1 MEYRNLGKSD
11 RKVSVISFGAWA
23 IGGWMWGGSDENDA
37 MEAINT
43 AIDHGMTS
51 IDTAPVYGFGKS
63 EEIVG
68 HVIKNKR
75 DKVEILTKYGLRW
88 DTNKGS
94 FYFNSSNAKGE
105 EVSIHRYASQE
116 SIVKECEAS
125 LKRLQTDYIDLYQ
138 IHWHDP
144 TTPIEDTME
153 AISKLKKDGKILAAG
168 VSNYT
173 AEQMKQADNV
183 TDIVTNQ
190 VPYSMVL
197 RDIEK
202 DLVPYCL
209 QSGKGILAYSPLQRG
224 VLTGKINSDYVF
236 NPGDH
241 RPQTPYFKEP
251 NLTRINGFLKRIEPI
266 AKDHGITLAQLVIYW
281 TIKQPAVTSALVGA
295 RNSKQVKENLK
306 AGEINIGEADI
317 LAINKYLEELSLDLD
332 V

>member
-1 MEYRNLGKSD
+1 MEYRNLGKSNY
-11 RKVSVISFGAWA
+11 KVSVISFGAWA
-23 IGGWMWGGSDENDA
+23 IGGWMWGGADESDA
-37 MEAINT
+37 IEAINT

-51 IDTAPVYGFGKS
+51 IDTAPIYGFGKS

-68 HVIKNKR
+68 NVIKDKR

-88 DTNKGS
+88 DTDKGI
-94 FYFNSSNAKGE
+94 FYFKSANSKNE
-105 EVSIHRYASQE
+105 EVSIHRYAGPE
-116 SIVKECEAS
+116 SIIQECEDS

-144 TTPIEDTME
+144 TTPIDDTME
-153 AISKLKKDGKILAAG
+153 AIGKLKKDGKILAAG

-173 AEQMKQADNV
+173 SDQMKEADRI

-209 QSGKGILAYSPLQRG
+209 QTGKGILAYSPLQRG
-224 VLTGKINSDYVF
+224 VLTGKITSGYTF

-251 NLTRINGFLKRIEPI
+251 NLSRINEFLKRIEPI
-266 AKDHGITLAQLVIYW
+266 AMDHGITLAQLVIFW
-281 TIKQPAVTSALVGA
+281 TIRQPAVTSALVGA
-295 RNSKQVKENLK
+295 RNAKQVKENLK
-306 AGEINIGEADI
+306 AGEINIGEGDI
-317 LAINKYLEELSLDLD
+317 LTINKYLEDLHLDLN

>member
-1 MEYRNLGKSD
+1 
-11 RKVSVISFGAWA
+11 
-23 IGGWMWGGSDENDA
+23 MWGGADENDA
-37 MEAINT
+37 IEAINT
-43 AIDHGMTS
+43 AIDYGMTS
-51 IDTAPVYGFGKS
+51 IDTAPIYGFGKS

-68 HVIKNKR
+68 RVIKNKR

-88 DTNKGS
+88 DTIHGS
-94 FYFNSSNAKGE
+94 FYFKSSNAKGE
-105 EVSIHRYASQE
+105 DVSIHRYASPE
-116 SIVKECEAS
+116 SIIQECEDS

-144 TTPIEDTME
+144 TTPIDNTME

-173 AEQMKQADNV
+173 SDQMIEADNI

-202 DLVPYCL
+202 NLVPYCL
-209 QSGKGILAYSPLQRG
+209 ETGKGILAYSPLQRG
-224 VLTGKINSDYVF
+224 VLTGKITSGYVF
-236 NPGDH
+236 NAGDH

-251 NLTRINGFLKRIEPI
+251 NLSKINEFLKKIEPI

-306 AGEINIGEADI
+306 AGEINIGEEDI
-317 LAINKYLEELSLDLD
+317 LTINKHLNDLSLDLN

>member
-1 MEYRNLGKSD
+1 
-11 RKVSVISFGAWA
+11 
-23 IGGWMWGGSDENDA
+23 
-37 MEAINT
+37 
-43 AIDHGMTS
+43 MTS

-68 HVIKNKR
+68 KVIKNKR

-88 DTNKGS
+88 DTDKGS
-94 FYFNSSNAKGE
+94 FYFKSSNDKGE
-105 EVSIHRYASQE
+105 AVSIHRYAGKE

-125 LKRLQTDYIDLYQ
+125 LKRLKTDYIDLYQ
-138 IHWHDP
+138 IHWNDP

-153 AISKLKKDGKILAAG
+153 AIGELKKEGKILAAG

-173 AEQMKQADNV
+173 AEQMKQADNI

-251 NLTRINGFLKRIEPI
+251 NLTRINEFLNRIKPI
-266 AKDHGITLAQLVIYW
+266 ADDHGITLAQLVIYW

-295 RNSKQVKENLK
+295 RNSRQVKENLK
-306 AGEINIGEADI
+306 AGEISIGEGDI
-317 LAINKYLEELSLDLD
+317 NTINKYLEDLSLDLN

>member
-23 IGGWMWGGSDENDA
+23 IGGWMWGGADENDA
-37 MEAINT
+37 IEAINT

-68 HVIKNKR
+68 QVIKDKR

-88 DTNKGS
+88 DTREGS
-94 FYFNSSNAKGE
+94 FYFKSSNTNGE
-105 EVSIHRYASQE
+105 EVSIHRYASPE

-144 TTPIEDTME
+144 TTPIEDTMK

-173 AEQMKQADNV
+173 SDQMKQADGI

-197 RDIEK
+197 RDIEEE
-202 DLVPYCL
+202 LVPYCL
-209 QSGKGILAYSPLQRG
+209 QTSKGILAYSPLQRG
-224 VLTGKINSDYVF
+224 VLTGKINSNYVF

-251 NLTRINGFLKRIEPI
+251 NLTKINEFLNKIEPI
-266 AKDHGITLAQLVIYW
+266 AKDHGITLGQLVIYW
-281 TIKQPAVTSALVGA
+281 TIKQPAITSALVGA
-295 RNSKQVKENLK
+295 RNSKQVIENLK
-306 AGEINIGEADI
+306 AGEINIEEGDI
-317 LAINKYLEELSLDLD
+317 LTINKHLEDLSLDLN

>member
-1 MEYRNLGKSD
+1 MEYRNLGKSNY
-11 RKVSVISFGAWA
+11 KVSVISFGAWA
-23 IGGWMWGGSDENDA
+23 IGGWMWGGADERDA
-37 MEAINT
+37 VEAINT
-43 AIDHGMTS
+43 AIDYGMTS
-51 IDTAPVYGFGKS
+51 IDTAPIYGFGKS

-68 HVIKNKR
+68 NVIKDKR

-88 DTNKGS
+88 DTTKGS
-94 FYFNSSNAKGE
+94 FYFKSANSKNE
-105 EVSIHRYASQE
+105 EVSIHRYAGPE
-116 SIVKECEAS
+116 SIIQECEDS

-144 TTPIEDTME
+144 ITPIDDTME

-173 AEQMKQADNV
+173 SDQMKEADSI
-183 TDIVTNQ
+183 TEIVTNQ

-202 DLVPYCL
+202 ELVPYCL
-209 QSGKGILAYSPLQRG
+209 QTGKGILAYSPLQRG
-224 VLTGKINSDYVF
+224 VLTGKITPGYAF

-251 NLTRINGFLKRIEPI
+251 NLSRINEFLKRIEPI
-266 AKDHGITLAQLVIYW
+266 AKDHGITLAQLVIFW

-295 RNSKQVKENLK
+295 RDAKQVKENLK
-306 AGEINIGEADI
+306 AGEIKVGEGDI
-317 LAINKYLEELSLDLD
+317 LTINKYLEDLRLDLN

>member
-1 MEYRNLGKSD
+1 MEYRNLGKSNY
-11 RKVSVISFGAWA
+11 KVSVISFGAWA
-23 IGGWMWGGSDENDA
+23 IGGWMWGGADESDA
-37 MEAINT
+37 IEAINT
-43 AIDHGMTS
+43 AIDYGMTS
-51 IDTAPVYGFGKS
+51 IDTAPIYGFGKS

-68 HVIKNKR
+68 NVIKDKR

-88 DTNKGS
+88 DTNKGI
-94 FYFNSSNAKGE
+94 FYFKSANSKNE
-105 EVSIHRYASQE
+105 EVSIHRYAGPE
-116 SIVKECEAS
+116 SIIQECEDS

-144 TTPIEDTME
+144 TTPIDDTME

-173 AEQMKQADNV
+173 SDQMKEADRI

-209 QSGKGILAYSPLQRG
+209 QTGKGILAYSPLQRG
-224 VLTGKINSDYVF
+224 VLTGKITSGYAF

-251 NLTRINGFLKRIEPI
+251 NLSRINEFLKRIEPI
-266 AKDHGITLAQLVIYW
+266 AKDHGITLAQLVIFW

-295 RNSKQVKENLK
+295 RNAKQVKENLK
-306 AGEINIGEADI
+306 AGEINIGEGDI
-317 LAINKYLEELSLDLD
+317 LTINKYLEDLRLDPN

>member
-1 MEYRNLGKSD
+1 MEYRNLGRSD
-11 RKVSVISFGAWA
+11 KKVSVISFGAWA
-23 IGGWMWGGSDENDA
+23 IGGWMWGGADENDA
-37 MEAINT
+37 KEAINT

-68 HVIKNKR
+68 QVIKNKR

-88 DTNKGS
+88 DTKKGS
-94 FYFNSSNAKGE
+94 FYFNSSDANGR
-105 EVSIHRYASQE
+105 EVSIHRYAGPG

-125 LKRLQTDYIDLYQ
+125 LKRLKTDYIDLYQ

-173 AEQMKQADNV
+173 AEQMKLADKV

-251 NLTRINGFLKRIEPI
+251 NLTKINEFLKRIEPI

-306 AGEINIGEADI
+306 AGEINIGETDI
-317 LAINKYLEELSLDLD
+317 LTINKYLKDLSIELD

>member
-1 MEYRNLGKSD
+1 MEYRNLGNSNH
-11 RKVSVISFGAWA
+11 KVSVISFGAWA
-23 IGGWMWGGSDENDA
+23 IGGWMWGGADENDA
-37 MEAINT
+37 IEAINT
-43 AIDHGMTS
+43 AIDYGMTS

-68 HVIKNKR
+68 KVIKDKR
-75 DKVEILTKYGLRW
+75 DKVEVLTKYGLRW
-88 DTNKGS
+88 NTDKGS
-94 FYFNSSNAKGE
+94 FYFKSTNAKDE
-105 EVSIHRYASQE
+105 EVSIHKYAGPD
-116 SIVKECEAS
+116 SIIKECEDS

-144 TTPIEDTME
+144 STPIDDTME
-153 AISKLKKDGKILAAG
+153 AISKLKKDGKVLAAG

-173 AEQMKQADNV
+173 ADQMKEADSV
-183 TDIVTNQ
+183 TEIVTNQ

-209 QSGKGILAYSPLQRG
+209 QTGKGILAYSPLQRG
-224 VLTGKINSDYVF
+224 VLTGKITSKYVF
-236 NPGDH
+236 NSGDH

-251 NLTRINGFLKRIEPI
+251 NLSRINDFLERIEPV
-266 AKDHGITLAQLVIYW
+266 AKDHQITIAQLVIYW

-306 AGEINIGEADI
+306 AGEISIPDGD
-317 LAINKYLEELSLDLD
+317 LLTINKYL
-332 V
+332 